1 MELILNLAWVLV
13 AAAALASWS
22 LVSRRVKGSS
32 RRIAPQLLALGVL
45 LLILFPAISIT
56 DDLWAV
62 RNPAETD
69 ILVRRHD
76 EATHHLGALPHGQPV
91 LLTGRYEGPSTAE
104 LGYAALPLQELPFHQ
119 APARFAIV
127 IRPPPVL

>member
-1 MELILNLAWVLV
+1 MELILNVAWVLV

-22 LVSRRVKGSS
+22 VASRRVKDSS
-32 RRIAPQLLALGVL
+32 RRIASQLLALSVL

-62 RNPAETD
+62 HNPAETD

-76 EATHHLGALPHGQPV
+76 EATHHSGVLPQGQ
-91 LLTGRYEGPSTAE
+91 TAILIGTPE
-104 LGYAALPLQELPFHQ
+104 PPKAADLGYAAFSLQTLPFHP
-119 APARFAIV
+119 APTRLGLF